1 MIRLVQ
7 VGLGGWG
14 LNWATEIIPQVR
26 SVALVGCVARGQSRI
41 PEIRARWP
49 HREVPFFGSLGDAIR
64 ETDADGVL
72 VVTTTEAHAA
82 LVGQALALNR
92 HVLVEKPFVET
103 SKDAAALAQI
113 SETRGLV
120 LMVNQNFRFFPAAQR
135 AAEIVRSG
143 EFGRL
148 SSIAIDFNKR
158 MPYRDA
164 ERARHHYEMEQ
175 PLLMDLAIH
184 HFDLMR
190 MVISADPASIRCLGW
205 NRPGS
210 PFRDPANATAIVTF
224 DNDVVVTWRAS
235 WEGRGHQTTFSG
247 EWMMQCER
255 ADVSWACRGDRD
267 VSLDGDRVCVAVS
280 PQEQHAQ
287 TLPRP
292 KLFGRAAALD
302 AFAAAVETGRI
313 GPFFPHA
320 HDNVKSI
327 RLMEAALRS
336 HRTGEVVAVPRDLEP
351 ISGIHAQVDAMGF
364 GRT

>member
-1 MIRLVQ
+1 M
-7 VGLGGWG
+7 
-14 LNWATEIIPQVR
+14 NWATEIIPQVR
-26 SVALVGCVARGQSRI
+26 SVAVVGCVARDQSRI

-49 HREVPFFGSLGDAIR
+49 DRQVPFFGSLSEAIR

-72 VVTTTEAHAA
+72 VLTTAEAHAV
-82 LVGQALALNR
+82 LVDQALALNR
-92 HVLVEKPFVET
+92 HVLVEKPFVKT
-103 SKDAAALAQI
+103 SKDAAALAQVA
-113 SETRGLV
+113 ETRGLV

-148 SSIAIDFNKR
+148 SSIAIDFSKTI
-158 MPYRDA
+158 PYPDA
-164 ERARHHYEMEQ
+164 ERARRHYEMEQ
-175 PLLMDLAIH
+175 PLLIDLAIH

-190 MVISADPASIRCLGW
+190 MVIGADPISIHCLGW

-224 DNDVVVTWRAS
+224 DNEVVVTWRAS

-247 EWMMQCER
+247 EWTMQCEK
-255 ADVSWACRGDRD
+255 ADVFWACRGDRD
-267 VSLDGDRVCVAVS
+267 VSLDGDRVCVAAS
-280 PQEQHAQ
+280 PEEQHSQ
-287 TLPRP
+287 TLLRP
-292 KLFGRAAALD
+292 QLFGRAAVLD

-320 HDNVKSI
+320 HDNVKSL

-336 HRTGEVVAVPRDLEP
+336 HRTGEVVAVPRDLAP
-351 ISGIHAQVDAMGF
+351 IPGIHAQQVNATGF